1 MEYYSAIK
9 GNELSSHGKTRRNLK
24 CMLLSERSQSEKV
37 TYCMIPTFWKKQN
50 YGNKKNIKWLPGAG
64 VEREG

>member
-1 MEYYSAIK
+1 
-9 GNELSSHGKTRRNLK
+9 
-24 CMLLSERSQSEKV
+24 
-37 TYCMIPTFWKKQN
+37 MIPTFWKKQN